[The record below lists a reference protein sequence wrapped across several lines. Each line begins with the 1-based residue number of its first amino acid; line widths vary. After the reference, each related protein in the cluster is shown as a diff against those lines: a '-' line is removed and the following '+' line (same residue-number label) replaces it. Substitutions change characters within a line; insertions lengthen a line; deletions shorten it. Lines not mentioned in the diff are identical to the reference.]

1 MRLRWT
7 IALQALLT
15 LPLLAVSGLWAAAF
29 AVAGIGL
36 AVAPHL
42 TALFGLVER
51 SCPAERMGEAMTVIC
66 SGRILGQALAA
77 ALAGPLAAAHGHGAA
92 LALSCSA
99 VTASATL
106 APARRTR

>member
-15 LPLLAVSGLWAAAF
+15 LPLLAVSGPWAAAF

-42 TALFGLVER
+42 TALFGL
-51 SCPAERMGEAMTVIC
+51 
-66 SGRILGQALAA
+66 
-77 ALAGPLAAAHGHGAA
+77 
-92 LALSCSA
+92 
-99 VTASATL
+99 
-106 APARRTR
+106 ARRTR